1 MHDVLV
7 LRLEGI
13 SYDNLEHFHFVG
25 NFNKNISLLEDL
37 GNPTESINSDAPG
50 VRAKT
55 GFVQTSSR
63 LDTQGSG
70 SNCVALPLAGLSLGI
85 FTVYQKSLGLILLLA
100 IGLVR
105 EIRY

>member
-13 SYDNLEHFHFVG
+13 SYDNLDHFHFVG
-25 NFNKNISLLEDL
+25 NFNKNSAVLEDL
-37 GNPTESINSDAPG
+37 GNPTESIKSDAPG

-55 GFVQTSSR
+55 EFVQTSSR

-70 SNCVALPLAGLSLGI
+70 SNCAVLPLAGLSLVI
-85 FTVYQKSLGLILLLA
+85 STVYQKSLGLILLLA
-100 IGLVR
+100 MRLVR
-105 EIRY
+105 EIKY